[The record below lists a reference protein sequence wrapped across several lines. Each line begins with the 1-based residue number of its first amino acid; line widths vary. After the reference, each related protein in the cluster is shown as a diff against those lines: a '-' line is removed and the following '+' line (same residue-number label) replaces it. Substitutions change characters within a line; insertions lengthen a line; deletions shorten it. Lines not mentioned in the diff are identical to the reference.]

1 MSSRGLPVS
10 PAPSTPSPEGPR
22 PAIGQ
27 GGRLVVAIGADSI
40 GSRVSVRY
48 LLVGT
53 SPHDPDVLM
62 TDVVG
67 VLEDWTEGVARIRR
81 ASGERVDVPIGAIV
95 AAKVVPPAPPRRSWP
110 AP

>member
-1 MSSRGLPVS
+1 MSPRGLPVS
-10 PAPSTPSPEGPR
+10 PAPSTPSPEGPA
-22 PAIGQ
+22 PIIGQ
-27 GGRLVVAIGADSI
+27 GGRLVVAIDADSI

-48 LLVGT
+48 LLTGT

-67 VLEDWTEGVARIRR
+67 VLDDWAEGMARIRR
-81 ASGERVDVPIGAIV
+81 ASGEQVEVPIGRIV
-95 AAKVVPPAPPRRSWP
+95 AAKVVPPAPPRRARP